1 MLAATV
7 LNAPYKATTAIVK
20 HRFVKLSGD
29 ESVAA
34 ITGVTDKALGV
45 SHSDV
50 SAAEFPLAK
59 AQAIAMLGIAY
70 VEAAAAI
77 TAMDFVAPSAN
88 GRAQTAVATQFA
100 AGVAL
105 RAAGAAGDL
114 IPVFLSPFVFTLA
127 KA

>member
-7 LNAPYKATTAIVK
+7 LNAPYKATSAITK

-34 ITGVTDKALGV
+34 VAAITDKALGV
-45 SHSDV
+45 AQADV
-50 SAAEFPLAK
+50 SAAEFAAGK
-59 AQAIAMLGIAY
+59 AQPIAIMGIAY

-88 GRAQTAVATQFA
+88 GRAQTCVATQFA

-114 IPVFLSPFVFTLA
+114 IPVLLTPFVFTLA